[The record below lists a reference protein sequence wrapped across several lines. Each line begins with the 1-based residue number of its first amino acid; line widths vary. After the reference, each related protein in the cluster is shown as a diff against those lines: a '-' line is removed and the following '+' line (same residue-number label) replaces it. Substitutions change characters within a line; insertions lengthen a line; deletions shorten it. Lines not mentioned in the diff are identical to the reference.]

1 MPTRI
6 LDNQE
11 TFETC
16 KEWLNKNLNKTII
29 IPTPENLHTVPDERG
44 IYFWF
49 MHRKG
54 YKKLRNHIK
63 IKPLG
68 NRFEK
73 TIEGVKYHLVY
84 LGTAGTGKQGK
95 SKLDNRLTWHITQK
109 HNKGSIC
116 TKPTPMLS
124 VLRKA
129 IGALISNDLIQEN
142 TEDKINYLFK
152 KYFKICYIPYP
163 GDFLEVKNI
172 INTDEDILIDKLKPL
187 FNIKKNA
194 NAKIITH
201 LTSLIQKRGNK
212 IMNSTKI
219 RLGCN
224 EPKSSKSKKEKT
236 PKTKPTLSKTK
247 KKNSEVAIS
256 DIGKKC
262 IEFNVLQNQN
272 IHEVINARNDLPKGE
287 CEILLF
293 NSTKPLQLV
302 YENSINEGWRKT
314 GSKINQNI
322 YKYFNNTDES
332 KGREIRWKI
341 VQKEMKEKKIKK
353 ITVRVC
359 VNIDNTKGNTI
370 TPIKEPKPKKPSP
383 KKLST
388 QVIVPNLKSKSHK
401 HCFLVPCSN
410 KKEPSLNQIPKG
422 RRKLSFDDEL
432 GKYRKDLIKRLENC
446 TRHVRKKEILDKQII
461 NLEKGLSAHK
471 LYSLGIL
478 FNEAESNTWIEAKA
492 EKVYIISA
500 LFGIIKSTDYI
511 PTYDLAMNDILFKG
525 DSETSPSKFWK
536 GKLDSVIEKLI
547 KDGFII
553 YDLLSDEYR
562 VVLNESNRLEKLT
575 NKWTDSYGYHR
586 GRWLKENL

>member
-1 MPTRI
+1 MTNRN
-6 LDNQE
+6 LKHQE
-11 TFETC
+11 TAKSC
-16 KEWLNKNLNKTII
+16 SLWLNQNLNKTII
-29 IPTPENLHTVPDERG
+29 IPTPKNIPLLLTDKKG

-49 MHRKG
+49 MHPDG
-54 YKKLRNHIK
+54 YKKLSNHIK
-63 IKPLG
+63 IKPLD

-84 LGTAGTGKQGK
+84 LGTAGVRNNSNGINN
-95 SKLDNRLTWHITQK
+95 SHLRERIEWHILI
-109 HNKGSIC
+109 NKEESHLCNVTMSTFRRTVG
-116 TKPTPMLS
+116 P
-124 VLRKA
+124 
-129 IGALISNDLIQEN
+129 LISDDLIEVDTQN
-142 TEDKINYLFK
+142 KIDGIFE
-152 KYFKICYIPYP
+152 KYFKIFFIVYP
-163 GDFLEVKNI
+163 GSFLDVKDVVNS
-172 INTDEDILIDKLKPL
+172 DEGILIDKFRPL
-187 FNIKKNA
+187 FNLDKND
-194 NAKIITH
+194 NARELDHITSKIQTRRN
-201 LTSLIQKRGNK
+201 LVEK
-212 IMNSTKI
+212 STKI

-224 EPKSSKSKKEKT
+224 KTKT
-236 PKTKPTLSKTK
+236 PKAKNEKSPKTK
-247 KKNSEVAIS
+247 RARNKTNKKNSEVAIS
-256 DIGKKC
+256 FIGKNC
-262 IEFNVLQNQN
+262 TEFNVLQNQN
-272 IHEVINARNDLPKGE
+272 IHKVINARNDLPKGE
-287 CEILLF
+287 CWILLF
-293 NSTKPLQLV
+293 NSAKPSQLV
-302 YENSINEGWRKT
+302 YASKRKDGWRKT
-314 GSKINQNI
+314 GGIGIQNI
-322 YKYFNNTDES
+322 FKFFDNSD
-332 KGREIRWKI
+332 KKIKKWKI
-341 VQKEMKEKKIKK
+341 VQNEMKEKKIKE

-359 VNIDNTKGNTI
+359 VSIDNTKGNTI

-471 LYSLGIL
+471 LYSLGKL

-492 EKVYIISA
+492 EKVYVISA